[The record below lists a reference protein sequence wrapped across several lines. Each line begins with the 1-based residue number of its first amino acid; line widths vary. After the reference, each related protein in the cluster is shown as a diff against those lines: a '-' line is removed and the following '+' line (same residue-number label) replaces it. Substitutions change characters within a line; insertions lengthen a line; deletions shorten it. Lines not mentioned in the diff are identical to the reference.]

1 MSEYVS
7 WSPKEKKRNKRCK
20 VFFDTRA
27 SPLAFKKVRRVCNT
41 KSTCLDNCASPIN
54 HEEST
59 QTPSR
64 IPEILSTPQ
73 HHPSSDD
80 EHTDEVHSGDEST
93 ELFDSDDEDKF
104 DSNCLPIYDE
114 SSDDQGENGKA
125 IPMIGPQLQP
135 RCQSIPRADS
145 SM

>member
-1 MSEYVS
+1 MY
-7 WSPKEKKRNKRCK
+7 
-20 VFFDTRA
+20 FDTRA
-27 SPLAFKKVRRVCNT
+27 SPLALKKVRRVCTT

-80 EHTDEVHSGDEST
+80 EHTEHCEHGEHGEHVEHGEHGQHVKCEKYGKTGKHASLT
-93 ELFDSDDEDKF
+93 A
-104 DSNCLPIYDE
+104 
-114 SSDDQGENGKA
+114 DQ
-125 IPMIGPQLQP
+125 
-135 RCQSIPRADS
+135 
-145 SM
+145 